1 MEILPN
7 IEIIDLALYLKKE
20 KILIIADLHI
30 GLEEAM
36 NKQGVLIPRFQF
48 REIQMRLKKMIN
60 KYPVKKIIIN
70 GDLKH
75 EFGIISEQE
84 WNHALKILDLCL
96 KYAPVILIKGNH
108 DKIIGPIAE
117 KRNVQI
123 FDLYQTEDVVITHGD
138 KITLGLN
145 KKTII
150 IAHEHPAI
158 TITDG
163 IRKEKYKCFLKGK
176 WKDKNLIVMPSINLI
191 TEGTDV
197 LKQKLL
203 SPFLQQDLDNFD
215 VYVIEDKV
223 YNFGKL
229 NKLKEKE
236 LI

>member
-7 IEIIDLALYLKKE
+7 IEIVDLALYLKKE

-30 GLEEAM
+30 GQEEAM
-36 NKQGVLIPRFQF
+36 NKQGILIPRFQF
-48 REIQMRLKKMIN
+48 KEIESRLKKILDKLEIN
-60 KYPVKKIIIN
+60 KIIIN

-84 WNHALKILDLCL
+84 WRNTLKILDLCL
-96 KYAPVILIKGNH
+96 SYAPVILIKGNH
-108 DKIIGPIAE
+108 DKIIGPIAN

-123 FDLYQTEDVVITHGD
+123 LESYKTNDITILHGD
-138 KITLGLN
+138 KLKEIKTKTL
-145 KKTII
+145 I

-158 TITDG
+158 TISDE

-176 WKDKNLIVMPSINLI
+176 WKNKNLIVMPSFNQI
-191 TEGTDV
+191 TEGTDIAN
-197 LKQKLL
+197 QRLL
-203 SPFLQQDLDNFD
+203 SPFLKNISNFE

-229 NKLKEKE
+229 KNLNQHKNLQ
-236 LI
+236 